1 MCKPTIL
8 ISFLYVANSV
18 MMADLGVKAAP
29 LNQRDILV
37 APNVQQ
43 LNTLQRRGA
52 YKALIARSPQKQEK
66 KEKKNATLNK
76 QVTSDIAKTTQAN
89 DTTKTTQTTDAKTT
103 QTSDTA
109 TTILNAANVLFTATA
124 NVDNAVLIIQNP
136 NTTQEDVKRAAE
148 EALKNEEAEDFPR
161 QALASASS
169 DPEAAQGALAVFRDK
184 GPEVIG
190 AFKAIASNP
199 GDKQKVRDELTKIA
213 LNRLQIVPANLALMG
228 GITGGNRQLVTRFPI
243 GPSQQAVGTKITDPA
258 QRKVVE
264 EHQKA
269 LATQTK
275 IVDEQVAIIQKQGA
289 KPEEIEEAA
298 KKALVQEAGE
308 EFARV
313 VLASAGSDAKAAMA
327 ALAEVRDNGPSKVI
341 HGLTEI
347 AKNSKDA
354 ANVKRNID
362 LVVQGRKH
370 VVPANLKLIELS
382 GGAAAAGTAN
392 STSAA
397 PTSTTAPGTTAP
409 GTTAPGTT
417 AQGTTA
423 PGTTTP
429 GTTATSNNST
439 ATTAITGS
447 VTKL

>member
-1 MCKPTIL
+1 
-8 ISFLYVANSV
+8 
-18 MMADLGVKAAP
+18 MADLGVIAAP
-29 LNQRDILV
+29 LDQRDILL

-52 YKALIARSPQKQEK
+52 YKALIARSPQKQDK

-89 DTTKTTQTTDAKTT
+89 DTKTTQTTDAKTA

-109 TTILNAANVLFTATA
+109 PTIQNAANVLFTATA

-136 NTTQEDVKRAAE
+136 NATQEDVKRAAE

-243 GPSQQAVGTKITDPA
+243 GPSQQDVGTKITDPA

-354 ANVKRNID
+354 ANVKKNID

-397 PTSTTAPGTTAP
+397 PTNTTAPGTIA
-409 GTTAPGTT
+409 
-417 AQGTTA
+417 
-423 PGTTTP
+423 P
-429 GTTATSNNST
+429 GTTATSNNAT
-439 ATTAITGS
+439 ATTATGS
-447 VTKL
+447 VAKL

>member
-1 MCKPTIL
+1 
-8 ISFLYVANSV
+8 
-18 MMADLGVKAAP
+18 MADLGVIAAP
-29 LNQRDILV
+29 LDQRDILL
-37 APNVQQ
+37 APNVQ

-52 YKALIARSPQKQEK
+52 YKALIARSPQKQDK

-89 DTTKTTQTTDAKTT
+89 DTKTTQTTDAKTA

-109 TTILNAANVLFTATA
+109 PTIQNAANVLFTATA

-136 NTTQEDVKRAAE
+136 NATQEDVKRAAE

-243 GPSQQAVGTKITDPA
+243 GPSQQDVGTKITDPA

-354 ANVKRNID
+354 ANVKKNID

-397 PTSTTAPGTTAP
+397 PTNTTAPGTIA
-409 GTTAPGTT
+409 
-417 AQGTTA
+417 
-423 PGTTTP
+423 P
-429 GTTATSNNST
+429 GTTATSNNAT
-439 ATTAITGS
+439 ATTATGS
-447 VTKL
+447 VAKL